1 MTGHTSD
8 TYHYIRLRGYST
20 SALHGTFL
28 KNILSLCPFWRRA
41 KWGFRDSHLPRV
53 SCYKVL
59 WYILNLKSN
68 SVNTNFPVLPF
79 HPDVD
84 VFSSPS
90 KMSSFFPSYSVPAF
104 LLGNQKRG
112 TLLSP
117 SGSSRIF
124 SLTFWN
130 LLDEK
135 CSIVPGL
142 WRLWGWT
149 QPKFEYGAL
158 LNDCHS
164 WERGRICRIQDLC
177 TRGPKE
183 REPRHQQLTFIES
196 LFHARGCAMY
206 FLYIIIFSEPHLR

>member
-1 MTGHTSD
+1 M
-8 TYHYIRLRGYST
+8 
-20 SALHGTFL
+20 
-28 KNILSLCPFWRRA
+28 
-41 KWGFRDSHLPRV
+41 
-53 SCYKVL
+53 
-59 WYILNLKSN
+59 
-68 SVNTNFPVLPF
+68 
-79 HPDVD
+79 
-84 VFSSPS
+84 
-90 KMSSFFPSYSVPAF
+90 PAF

-149 QPKFEYGAL
+149 QPKSEYGDL

-196 LFHARGCAMY
+196 LFHARGCAM
-206 FLYIIIFSEPHLR
+206 FFYILSYSQNHTWGRQLSVSLFYRWRNRSTESPTTNAIRIECPVSLISLRRA